1 MRRLLFQ
8 WNQIYIGI
16 VLTTFLLFTVSDGKN
31 QLLLALLKCT
41 GKVFWLLAIQDCT
54 YTSPAELYV
63 TPCAYLWVLFA
74 EHLALVL
81 AFYANFSYALHLGQ
95 PFHVSDL
102 YSSVS
107 VASIPCRLLCCPA
120 SHWCCTST
128 VFLSFFFFCTTLT
141 PRWPLLFPSVVKT
154 CSKNE
159 TCCTTFCENSDTD
172 IFPNRAGKLGI

>member
-1 MRRLLFQ
+1 M
-8 WNQIYIGI
+8 
-16 VLTTFLLFTVSDGKN
+16 LTTFLLFTVSDGKN

-54 YTSPAELYV
+54 YTSLAELYV

-81 AFYANFSYALHLGQ
+81 AFYASFSYALHLGQ

-128 VFLSFFFFCTTLT
+128 VFLSFFFLLYNPHSQMAFTVSFCGENMQQKWDMLHNFL
-141 PRWPLLFPSVVKT
+141 WELGHWHL
-154 CSKNE
+154 SKQ
-159 TCCTTFCENSDTD
+159 SRQVRD
-172 IFPNRAGKLGI
+172 LGVCILKS